1 MKSAGCLALGVG
13 MFLALLMLPAPPQAA
28 EPQGLELTILNA
40 PTEVPAFSSFYVR
53 VRLVNTGAGPFRGCL
68 IELGK
73 MISKEPCVFLGYRF
87 WKIPTRFK
95 VDSVD
100 PLQMLQHSDILGPG
114 EQIERSVRLVSPR
127 QGRAGTL
134 HLYAVSGRPDAL
146 TWVHQPIPITVGA
159 ATFEVR
165 RREIITLTLV
175 GVYLLGIAWA
185 LFRLARGFASAWRR
199 PCSS

>member
-87 WKIPTRFK
+87 WKTPTRFK

-100 PLQMLQHSDILGPG
+100 PLQILQHSDILDPG
-114 EQIERSVRLVSPR
+114 ESLERSVRLVSPR
-127 QGRAGTL
+127 QSRTGTL
-134 HLYAVSGRPDAL
+134 HLYAIGGRPDAL
-146 TWVHQPIPITVGA
+146 AWVHQSLPLTVGPA
-159 ATFEVR
+159 PFEVR
-165 RREIITLTLV
+165 RREVVTLALV
-175 GVYLLGIAWA
+175 GVYLLGVAWA
-185 LFRLARGFASAWRR
+185 LLRLARNLSRIWRY
-199 PCSS
+199 P

>member
-1 MKSAGCLALGVG
+1 MRRTAYL
-13 MFLALLMLPAPPQAA
+13 FLVVALLAFPLSSQAA
-28 EPQGLELTILNA
+28 DSSPVELTVLTA
-40 PTEVPAFSSFYVR
+40 PKEVPAFSSFYVR
-53 VRLVNTGAGPFRGCL
+53 LRLVNTGSRPLRGCL
-68 IELGK
+68 IEL
-73 MISKEPCVFLGYRF
+73 SRLVSTEPCVFLGYRF
-87 WKIPTRFK
+87 WKAPTRFK

-100 PLQMLQHSDILGPG
+100 PLPFLQHSDILGPG

-185 LFRLARGFASAWRR
+185 LFRLARGFARAWRR